1 MQLGTFIGSFEM
13 QEQLVFPSVEVP
25 GSGSMSL
32 DDCESFPEPL
42 KKTAG
47 VTRSTKKR

>member
-1 MQLGTFIGSFEM
+1 MQLGTFIGSFEI
-13 QEQLVFPSVEVP
+13 QEQLVFPSVEDP
-25 GSGSMSL
+25 GSMSL